1 MNMTNYSNKVVLAP
15 MVRISTLPLRL
26 LALEYGADLV
36 WTEETIDKK
45 IIGCERKVNPATGV
59 IEYKKNNRLV
69 FATHPDERSRVIFQI
84 GTADPDLAL
93 QAALTVKDDVAGID
107 VNCGCPKKFSIHA
120 GMGAALLSNQPV
132 LKKILENLVQNSG
145 LPITC
150 KVRILETPAKTRELV
165 KMIEGTGVKALTV
178 HCRTKDMRSSE
189 RAQWDALKDI
199 VENVKTIPV
208 VANGDVFE
216 YADIQKLKEHTN
228 VSSAMIARGAEYNP
242 SVFRKEGKVELIQ
255 VLKSYLKKCVE
266 VDNLPQNTKYCLLS
280 MDKHNGH
287 HTRSEIYDK
296 MTHTKSH
303 PSFCKLFGM
312 EEFYEKEIAEQ
323 EARKKAAS
331 PQDGEAS
338 QAPKRKLEE
347 QEDDTSAERVV
358 KQAKTEQNDIEQ
370 PIQIATVEA

>member
-1 MNMTNYSNKVVLAP
+1 MKMTDYSNKVVLAP

-26 LALEYGADLV
+26 LSLEYGADLV
-36 WTEETIDKK
+36 WTEETVDKK

-69 FATHPDERSRVIFQI
+69 FATHPDERNHVIFQI

-93 QAALTVKDDVAGID
+93 QAALTVKEDVAGID

-145 LPITC
+145 LPVTC
-150 KVRILETPAKTRELV
+150 KVRILETPEKTRELV
-165 KMIEGTGVKALTV
+165 KMIEGTGVKAITV

-189 RAQWDALKDI
+189 RAKWDALKDI

-216 YADIQKLKEHTN
+216 YEDVQKLKDHTN

-242 SVFRKEGKVELIQ
+242 SIFRKEGKLPVVDVI
-255 VLKSYLKKCVE
+255 KAYLKKCVE
-266 VDNLPQNTKYCLLS
+266 VDNLPQNTKYCMLS
-280 MDKHNGH
+280 MDKEKGH

-312 EEFYEKEIAEQ
+312 EEFYEKERAEQ

-331 PQDGEAS
+331 PQDDEAS
-338 QAPKRKLEE
+338 QPPKRKLEE
-347 QEDDTSAERVV
+347 QEDDASAERVV
-358 KQAKTEQNDIEQ
+358 KLAKTEQDNIEQ
-370 PIQIATVEA
+370 PMPKATVEV

>member
-1 MNMTNYSNKVVLAP
+1 MKMTDYSNKVVLAP
-15 MVRISTLPLRL
+15 MVRISSLPLRL
-26 LALEYGADLV
+26 LSLEYGADLV

-45 IIGCERKVNPATGV
+45 IIGCERQVNPATGV

-69 FATHPDERSRVIFQI
+69 FATHPDERNHVIFQI

-145 LPITC
+145 LPVTC
-150 KVRILETPAKTRELV
+150 KVRILETPEKTRELV
-165 KMIEGTGVKALTV
+165 KMIEGTGVKAITV

-189 RAQWDALKDI
+189 RAKWDALKDI

-216 YADIQKLKEHTN
+216 YGDIQKLKDHTN

-242 SVFRKEGKVELIQ
+242 SIFRKEGKLPVVDVI
-255 VLKSYLKKCVE
+255 KAYLKKCVE
-266 VDNLPQNTKYCLLS
+266 VNNLPQNTKYCMLS
-280 MDKHNGH
+280 MDKEKGH

-331 PQDGEAS
+331 PHDDKVS
-338 QAPKRKLEE
+338 QPPKRKLEE
-347 QEDDTSAERVV
+347 QEDDASTERVV
-358 KQAKTEQNDIEQ
+358 KLAKTEQDKIEQ
-370 PIQIATVEA
+370 PIQKATIEA